1 MSQQIL
7 FFFTDKGPTGY
18 LSNFFTETPF
28 TDPATGTVYKTS
40 EHYFMTQKALKFA
53 SEKNKNADLAKQI
66 PLCAS
71 SKEAKQLGRQVKDF
85 SESVWATVRFDTMVQ
100 GLRMKFAQNPVY
112 RDRLLATNSAILVEA
127 SPYDKLWGIGMSAT
141 GAKKLTESELN
152 AVLASRNLLG
162 KALMVVREELRV

>member
-1 MSQQIL
+1 M
-7 FFFTDKGPTGY
+7 
-18 LSNFFTETPF
+18 
-28 TDPATGTVYKTS
+28 
-40 EHYFMTQKALKFA
+40 
-53 SEKNKNADLAKQI
+53 
-66 PLCAS
+66 
-71 SKEAKQLGRQVKDF
+71 
-85 SESVWATVRFDTMVQ
+85 WATVRFDTMVQ